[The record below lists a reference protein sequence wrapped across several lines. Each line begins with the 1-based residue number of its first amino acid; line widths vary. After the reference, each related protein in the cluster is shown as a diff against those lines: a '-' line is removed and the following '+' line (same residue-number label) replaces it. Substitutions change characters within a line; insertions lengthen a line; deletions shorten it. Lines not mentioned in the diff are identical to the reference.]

1 MSPMWIL
8 KYSFLLLFVKVSV
21 YANTNAFT
29 SPSCFSMGGAGS
41 LSLSVNTPIK
51 NPAVFNHSRS
61 LTTSIVKYPALIN
74 SQSVN
79 INLPMGNMAFS
90 SSLKYLSY
98 GIFNGYNEEGEDNGT
113 YRSYETWIDGYMS
126 KKIEFRPIFIGSR
139 ISLKSSN
146 FYTHNI
152 KALSGSFGLIRYF
165 KDENSAIGLSINQIE
180 FKFSNHKFSKSA
192 PSFTLSGSKK
202 LKYLPAI
209 GYVDFLYEKN
219 RAEVFMGICFI
230 YWENIKVQ
238 AGSSTRKFSQNTS
251 QSLSRTILGASG
263 FGFSY
268 NKNQILVQ
276 YGFYYYGV
284 GIRVD
289 GLNIGIKF

>member
-1 MSPMWIL
+1 MRLL
-8 KYSFLLLFVKVSV
+8 KYSFILFFVQESG
-21 YANTNAFT
+21 YANSNSFT
-29 SPSCFSMGGAGS
+29 SPSCFNMGGAGS
-41 LSLSVNTPIK
+41 LSLSANAQIK

-79 INLPMGNMAFS
+79 INLPNQNTAFS
-90 SSLKYLSY
+90 YSLKYLSY
-98 GIFNGYNEEGEDNGT
+98 GVFNGYNELGENIGT

-126 KKIEFRPIFIGSR
+126 KKINYQPIFIGSS
-139 ISLKSSN
+139 ISIKSSN
-146 FYTHNI
+146 FFTYNI
-152 KALSGSFGLIRYF
+152 KSLSASFGLIRYF
-165 KDENSAIGLSINQIE
+165 KNEYNAVGLSINQIGL
-180 FKFSNHKFSKSA
+180 KTSNRNFSTLA

-209 GYVDFLYEKN
+209 SYVDLLYEKN
-219 RAEVFMGICFI
+219 KTEVFMGICFVQG
-230 YWENIKVQ
+230 ENIKFL
-238 AGSSTRKFSQNTS
+238 AGSSTRKFTQNTS
-251 QSLSRTILGASG
+251 QSLFKTILGASG

-289 GLNIGIKF
+289 GINIGIKF

>member
-1 MSPMWIL
+1 MWLL
-8 KYSFLLLFVKVSV
+8 KYSFLLLFVQAS
-21 YANTNAFT
+21 ANTNSFT

-41 LSLSVNTPIK
+41 LSLSANAQIK

-79 INLPMGNMAFS
+79 INLPNKNTAFS
-90 SSLKYLSY
+90 YSLKYLSY
-98 GIFNGYNEEGEDNGT
+98 GVFNGYDEFGEDSGT
-113 YRSYETWIDGYMS
+113 YRSYETWIDGYIS
-126 KKIEFRPIFIGSR
+126 KKINYLPILIGTS
-139 ISLKSSN
+139 ICLKSLN
-146 FYTHNI
+146 FHTHNI
-152 KALSGSFGLIRYF
+152 KALSTSFGLIRYF
-165 KDENSAIGLSINQIE
+165 NNKNNAVGFSINQIGLKISNR
-180 FKFSNHKFSKSA
+180 KFSTYA

-209 GYVDFLYEKN
+209 SFVDFLHERNKIDI
-219 RAEVFMGICFI
+219 FMGICFV
-230 YWENIKVQ
+230 YGENIKFL

-251 QSLSRTILGASG
+251 QGLFKTILGASG

-268 NKNQILVQ
+268 SKNQILVQ

-284 GIRVD
+284 GIKVD
-289 GLNIGIKF
+289 GISVGIKF

>member
-1 MSPMWIL
+1 MWIL
-8 KYSFLLLFVKVSV
+8 KYSFLLLFVQASA
-21 YANTNAFT
+21 YANTNSFT

-41 LSLSVNTPIK
+41 LSLSANTQIK

-79 INLPMGNMAFS
+79 INLPNKNTAFS
-90 SSLKYLSY
+90 YSLKYLSY
-98 GIFNGYNEEGEDNGT
+98 GVFNGYNEVGEDNGT
-113 YRSYETWIDGYMS
+113 YRSYETWIDGYIS
-126 KKIEFRPIFIGSR
+126 KKINYHPIFIGSS

-152 KALSGSFGLIRYF
+152 KALSASFGLIRYF
-165 KDENSAIGLSINQIE
+165 KNENNAVGFSINQIGL
-180 FKFSNHKFSKSA
+180 KFSNRKFSTSA

-209 GYVDFLYEKN
+209 SYVDFLHEKN
-219 RAEVFMGICFI
+219 KTEVFMGICFV
-230 YWENIKVQ
+230 YGENIKVL

-251 QSLSRTILGASG
+251 QSLFKTILGASG

>member
-1 MSPMWIL
+1 MWLL
-8 KYSFLLLFVKVSV
+8 KYFFLLLFVQAS
-21 YANTNAFT
+21 ANTNSFT

-41 LSLSVNTPIK
+41 LSLSTNAQIK

-79 INLPMGNMAFS
+79 INLPNKNTAFS
-90 SSLKYLSY
+90 YSLKYLSY
-98 GIFNGYNEEGEDNGT
+98 GVFNGYDELGEDNGT
-113 YRSYETWIDGYMS
+113 YRSYETWIDGYIS
-126 KKIEFRPIFIGSR
+126 KKINYLPILIGTS
-139 ISLKSSN
+139 ISLKSLN

-152 KALSGSFGLIRYF
+152 KALSTSFGLIRYF
-165 KDENSAIGLSINQIE
+165 NNKNNAVGFSINQIGLKISNR
-180 FKFSNHKFSKSA
+180 KFSTYA

-209 GYVDFLYEKN
+209 SFVDFLHERNKIDI
-219 RAEVFMGICFI
+219 FMGICFV
-230 YWENIKVQ
+230 YGENIKFL

-251 QSLSRTILGASG
+251 QGLFKTILGASG

-268 NKNQILVQ
+268 SKNQILVQ

-284 GIRVD
+284 GIKVD
-289 GLNIGIKF
+289 GISVGIKF

>member
-1 MSPMWIL
+1 MRVL
-8 KYSFLLLFVKVSV
+8 KYSFSLIFVQAYL
-21 YANTNAFT
+21 YANTYSFT
-29 SPSCFSMGGAGS
+29 SASCFSMGGAGS
-41 LSLSVNTPIK
+41 LSLSANTQIK
-51 NPAVFNHSRS
+51 NPAVFNYSRS
-61 LTTSIVKYPALIN
+61 LTTSIVRYPALIN
-74 SQSVN
+74 AQSLNV
-79 INLPMGNMAFS
+79 NLPNQNTAFS
-90 SSLKYLSY
+90 YSLKYLSY
-98 GIFNGYNEEGEDNGT
+98 GVFKGYNELGEDIGN

-139 ISLKSSN
+139 MSLKSSN

>member
-1 MSPMWIL
+1 MGLL
-8 KYSFLLLFVKVSV
+8 KYFFLLFFAQTYA
-21 YANTNAFT
+21 YANSNSFT
-29 SPSCFSMGGAGS
+29 SPSCFNMGGAGS
-41 LSLSVNTPIK
+41 LSLSANTQMK

-146 FYTHNI
+146 C
-152 KALSGSFGLIRYF
+152 S
-165 KDENSAIGLSINQIE
+165 E
-180 FKFSNHKFSKSA
+180 
-192 PSFTLSGSKK
+192 
-202 LKYLPAI
+202 
-209 GYVDFLYEKN
+209 
-219 RAEVFMGICFI
+219 
-230 YWENIKVQ
+230 
-238 AGSSTRKFSQNTS
+238 
-251 QSLSRTILGASG
+251 LSR
-263 FGFSY
+263 
-268 NKNQILVQ
+268 
-276 YGFYYYGV
+276 
-284 GIRVD
+284 
-289 GLNIGIKF
+289 

>member
-1 MSPMWIL
+1 MWIL
-8 KYSFLLLFVKVSV
+8 KYSFLLLLVKALA

-41 LSLSVNTPIK
+41 LSLSVNTAIK

-79 INLPMGNMAFS
+79 VNLPNKNMAFS
-90 SSLKYLSY
+90 YSLKYLSY
-98 GIFNGYNEEGEDNGT
+98 GVFNGYNKEGEDSGT
-113 YRSYETWIDGYMS
+113 YRSYETWVDGYIS
-126 KKIEFRPIFIGSR
+126 KKIKIYPIFIGSR

-146 FYTHNI
+146 FYTNNI

-165 KDENSAIGLSINQIE
+165 KNENSAIGFSINQIE
-180 FKFSNHKFSKSA
+180 LKFSNHKFSNAA

-209 GYVDFLYEKN
+209 SYVDFLYEKN
-219 RAEVFMGICFI
+219 RTEVFMGICFI
-230 YWENIKVQ
+230 YWDNIKFL

-268 NKNQILVQ
+268 DKNQIFMQ